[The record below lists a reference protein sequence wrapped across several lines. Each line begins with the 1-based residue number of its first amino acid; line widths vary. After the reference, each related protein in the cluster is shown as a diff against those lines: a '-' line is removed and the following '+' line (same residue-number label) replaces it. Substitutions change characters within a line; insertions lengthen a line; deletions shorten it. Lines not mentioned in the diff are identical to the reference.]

1 MSTYTAQIAE
11 TCSPS
16 PSSIISSSEE
26 HGVLGTNPLGYGLP
40 RYGGERDG
48 HADELAAAFS
58 GLTVDEE
65 GWWSHD
71 FWAPQF
77 RDLSLER
84 DDLLVSGR

>member
-1 MSTYTAQIAE
+1 MSPPYRAV
-11 TCSPS
+11 SPN
-16 PSSIISSSEE
+16 
-26 HGVLGTNPLGYGLP
+26 VDDLYGLP